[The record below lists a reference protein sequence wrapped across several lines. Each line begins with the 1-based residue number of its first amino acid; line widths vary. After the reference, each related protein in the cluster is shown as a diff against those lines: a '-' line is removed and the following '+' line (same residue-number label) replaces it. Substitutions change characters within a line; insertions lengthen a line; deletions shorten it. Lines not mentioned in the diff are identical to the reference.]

1 MYARILVA
9 TDGSTLSKKAVNSA
23 ISLAA
28 LCGAEL
34 IAIKVV
40 PRYPQSYFE
49 GSIPLSVEDVKRV
62 EKQWAEDGQ
71 AVVEAVK
78 KTAATKG
85 VAVKALT
92 VKSDLVSDALI
103 SAATKVLVPQKVLLH
118 FAHGVAWQLRHD
130 KAALGNLEVGQFGF
144 QFAPMSGF
152 GPDQWRRVWQS
163 PPPRPLRR
171 SPGAAR
177 RRWRSRPRRASR

>member
-9 TDGSTLSKKAVNSA
+9 TVGSTLSKKAVNSA

-34 IAIKVV
+34 VAIKVV

-49 GSIPLSVEDVKRV
+49 GSIPLSVDDVKRV

-71 AVVEAVK
+71 AVVDAVK
-78 KTAATKG
+78 KTAAAKG
-85 VAVKALT
+85 VNVKAVT

-103 SAATKVLVPQKVLLH
+103 SAATKYKADLIVMASHGRKGIKRLLLGSETQHVLTHSHIPVLV
-118 FAHGVAWQLRHD
+118 LR
-130 KAALGNLEVGQFGF
+130 
-144 QFAPMSGF
+144 
-152 GPDQWRRVWQS
+152 
-163 PPPRPLRR
+163 
-171 SPGAAR
+171 
-177 RRWRSRPRRASR
+177 